1 MYAAS
6 STTGTLRTHMH
17 VYHMDLYLAE
27 CECRGPVAWPI
38 LINEVQS
45 RLDEGWTISQMR
57 ERLSQ
62 DPDCTIETLGVPPNP
77 VCNNSLPAQSEA
89 VLPDFSVN
97 EMHRHIVRFIIADDQ
112 VSSIYSPWNIID
124 GHLQPINVVECPEF
138 RQLLRLMRQDLKESD
153 IPRRTKFRSLIID
166 AWRDYFPILKR
177 DLAVSV

>member
-1 MYAAS
+1 STS
-6 STTGTLRTHMH
+6 STTGTLRTHVH

-27 CECRGPVAWPI
+27 CERRGPVAWPI

-89 VLPDFSVN
+89 VLPDFSVD
-97 EMHRHIVRFIIADDQ
+97 EMHQHIVRFIIADD
-112 VSSIYSPWNIID
+112 
-124 GHLQPINVVECPEF
+124 QPINVVECPEF
-138 RQLLRLMRQDLKESD
+138 RQLLRLMHQDLKESD
-153 IPRRTKFRSLIID
+153 IPRRMKFRSLIID
-166 AWRDYFPILKR
+166 AW
-177 DLAVSV
+177 